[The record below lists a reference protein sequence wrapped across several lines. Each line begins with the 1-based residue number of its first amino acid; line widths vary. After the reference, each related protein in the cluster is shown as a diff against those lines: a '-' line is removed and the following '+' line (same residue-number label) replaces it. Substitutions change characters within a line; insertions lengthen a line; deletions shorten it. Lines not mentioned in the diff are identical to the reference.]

1 MTEFLARR
9 ADYRSVVE
17 GNPQHLLVIEDSPE
31 YGLLV
36 VEMLKATFGR
46 ELNVERTHLASD
58 GAFRLRRGLVDCVL
72 LDLGLPDADGLQA
85 LQLMNRA
92 APGVPVVILSQN
104 KEEPLT
110 LEAMRAG
117 AQDYL
122 WKGATTSHE
131 LRRAILYAIERAKRD
146 WASGPV
152 TA

>member
-1 MTEFLARR
+1 MEA
-9 ADYRSVVE
+9 
-17 GNPQHLLVIEDSPE
+17 NPQSLLVVEDSPE

-36 VEMLKATFGR
+36 VEMLQATFGR
-46 ELNVERTHLASD
+46 EVKVERTHLASD

-72 LDLGLPDADGLQA
+72 LDLGLPDADGLEA
-85 LQLMNRA
+85 LELMNKA

-110 LEAMRAG
+110 LEAMREG

-131 LRRAILYAIERAKRD
+131 LRRAILYAIERARRD
-146 WASGPV
+146 LPAGPA